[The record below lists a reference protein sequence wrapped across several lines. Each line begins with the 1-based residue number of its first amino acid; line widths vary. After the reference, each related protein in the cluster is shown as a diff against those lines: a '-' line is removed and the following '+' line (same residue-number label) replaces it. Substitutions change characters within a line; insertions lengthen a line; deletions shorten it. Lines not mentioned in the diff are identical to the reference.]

1 MQIPGL
7 VPGLAVESW
16 SWGWGRR
23 VPSNLGFMSIFL
35 FWENQAFT
43 IHNLWGKMQ
52 YLYQL
57 YWVELKFTCSVVS
70 DSLQPHGLQHARL
83 PCPSPTPGAYS
94 NSLSIVLVMPSNHL
108 ILSSPSS
115 PTFNPSQHQDLFQWV
130 SSSHQVAKVLVLQL
144 QLQHQSFQW
153 IFRTDFL

>member
-16 SWGWGRR
+16 SWGWGRG

-57 YWVELKFTCSVVS
+57 YWVKLKFTCSVVS

-108 ILSSPSS
+108 ILSSPSPPAFS
-115 PTFNPSQHQDLFQWV
+115 LFQHQVF
-130 SSSHQVAKVLVLQL
+130 SSESVLCIRWPKYW
-144 QLQHQSFQW
+144 SFRISPSSKYSELIPFW
-153 IFRTDFL
+153 ID